1 MKERVVL
8 FSDAIIAIIL
18 TIMVIDLPINFSSG
32 GELDYILLLRS
43 VAIYFISFCFVADLW
58 FQTAQTF
65 NRVEEVRN
73 KDLVLYL
80 ISLFFLSLVPKVT
93 GLIIEDTTRETLF
106 IYGLLTLIVVILT
119 QFLMISLTKE
129 AIQEQKIGVFFI
141 QVLKKRSVMTIALRI
156 GLLILSFFAV
166 NVTLII
172 YLFLPIVNF
181 LQNMIDHEEEAF
193 VNQMDTE
200 QKDFYLSD
208 KKKFWGN
215 PARKYSRILQ
225 TSLGDARR
233 NRENISPE
241 WWNQFNEQWQ
251 ERLNE
256 EILLTNKQ
264 LSQAT
269 TKKEISGLS
278 HRLNRLEHE
287 AEKMAKKVYLAK
299 TYQTKRPEHK

>member
-18 TIMVIDLPINFSSG
+18 TIMVIDLPIEFSS
-32 GELDYILLLRS
+32 GELDYVLLLRS

-58 FQTAQTF
+58 FQTAQAF
-65 NRVEEVRN
+65 NKVEVVRN
-73 KDLVLYL
+73 KDLVIYL
-80 ISLFFLSLVPKVT
+80 ISLFFLSLVPKAT
-93 GLIIEDTTRETLF
+93 GLIIEDTTKETLF

-119 QFLMISLTKE
+119 QLLLISLTKE
-129 AIQEQKIGVFFI
+129 AMQEHKIDAFFI
-141 QVLKKRSVMTIALRI
+141 EVLKKRSIMTIGLRLV
-156 GLLILSFFAV
+156 LLLLSFFAV
-166 NVTLII
+166 TVTLGI
-172 YLFLPIVNF
+172 YMFLPIFSF
-181 LQNMIDHEEEAF
+181 LQNVIDREEEAF

-208 KKKFWGN
+208 KKNFWGN
-215 PARKYSRILQ
+215 SARKYSRILQ

-233 NRENISPE
+233 NRENLSPE

-251 ERLNE
+251 KQLDE
-256 EILLTNKQ
+256 EITTTKRQ
-264 LSQAT
+264 LVQAE
-269 TKKEISGLS
+269 TKKESNSLA

-299 TYQTKRPEHK
+299 AHQSKQPEKK